1 MSDFLRTHWIQLVNV
16 IQSIRPIDLLDI
28 ALLMI
33 LVYTILKFV
42 RETRAGQLMKGIG
55 FIVVVFF
62 LSDILELKAIHWISV
77 KALNAGLI
85 AVIVLFQPELRR
97 VLEKFGSTSAR
108 LSRLTLGE
116 DEDVIAQWNKAIPII
131 CASVEQLSKTATGAL
146 IVIERGTKLGEQIL
160 NGTVMQAI
168 PSTELFG
175 NIFYNKTPLH
185 DGAVIMRDGIIWAA
199 ACFLPKPQKE
209 ELIDKH
215 LGSRH
220 RAAIGMSENSDAL
233 VIVVSEETGQISVA
247 DDGILTR
254 NYTAKS
260 LERLLRA
267 VLIPQEKD
275 NWRNK
280 TINLPF
286 LRRKGNKQKDTEQE
300 ALPQKE
306 EPTLELPQDDILR
319 ALDQPEPQKAA
330 ARKPPAKKKKEG

>member
-1 MSDFLRTHWIQLVNV
+1 MLDALRTEWTALLNV
-16 IQSIRPIDLLDI
+16 LNSISPIDYLDI
-28 ALLMI
+28 ALLTI
-33 LVYTILKFV
+33 LVYTIFKFI
-42 RETRAGQLMKGIG
+42 RETRAGQLMKGIA
-55 FIVVVFF
+55 FIIVVFF
-62 LSDILELKAIHWISV
+62 VSDFLELKAIRWISV

-85 AVIVLFQPELRR
+85 AIIILFQPELRR
-97 VLEKFGSTSAR
+97 ALEKFGSTSAR
-108 LSRLTLGE
+108 LSRLTFGE
-116 DEDVIAQWNKAIPII
+116 DDDVIAQWNRSIPIV

-160 NGTVMQAI
+160 TGTIMKAL

-220 RAAIGMSENSDAL
+220 RAAIGMSENSDAI

-260 LERLLRA
+260 LERLLRS
-267 VLIPQEKD
+267 VLLPQEKES
-275 NWRNK
+275 WRSK
-280 TINLPF
+280 TIKLPF
-286 LRRKGNKQKDTEQE
+286 LRRKSADKPT
-300 ALPQKE
+300 PQNPQME
-306 EPTLELPQDDILR
+306 LPTLELPQNEILN
-319 ALDQPEPQKAA
+319 ALKSTESIQSAEST
-330 ARKPPAKKKKEG
+330 PPAKKTKREG